1 MIFWLTLAL
10 MTGAAVLAVIWPLA
24 LTGKAGRSGSD
35 VEVYRDQLEELER
48 DLAIG
53 SIGKKEAEAARVEI
67 ARRLLAATDAAK
79 TANVVSPM
87 STAWYRRVV
96 SLVALLLLPA
106 GAVGL
111 YIQLGSPEFESKTR
125 IAEHVTE
132 GDQQAPIV
140 ESLVA
145 KVEVYLQSNP
155 EDGHGWE
162 VLGPVYL
169 QLGRYT
175 DSVNAWRNT
184 MALLGETADRQAN
197 LGEALVAEANGV
209 VTAEAKSAFVRAVV
223 LDKGT
228 VSARYYLG
236 TAAEQDGNRA
246 EAAKIWRELIAEA
259 PAGAHWVSDVR
270 TALARVESNP
280 ITASGPT
287 AADTA
292 AAAKQPPDQQ
302 TAMIRAMVDGLATRL
317 KQDGSDP
324 DGWIRLVRSYEVL
337 GETDKAQSA
346 IADAQQALGNEPD
359 KRRRLELGL
368 KELGVSVV
376 APVQTTSPT
385 AEPPQHADEAIP
397 AMVNRLGERLK
408 KSGSDP
414 DGWMMLT
421 RSYLTLGDK
430 QKAAA
435 AIKDARAALSS
446 DPAKLQLFNEALRR
460 FKIDEDQG
468 AASATTTPMAADS
481 RAPPQTDPAANEMIR
496 GMVTRLADRLK
507 KDGSDLDGWLQLVRS
522 YVVLG
527 ERDKAM
533 DAAANARQAIAGDQE
548 KRQRLDEFVKSLGLD
563 G

>member
-1 MIFWLTLAL
+1 MIFWLILAL

-48 DLAIG
+48 DVAAG

-67 ARRLLAATDAAK
+67 ARRLLAAADAAK
-79 TANVVSPM
+79 TASVVSLMPP
-87 STAWYRRVV
+87 AWYRRVV
-96 SLVALLLLPA
+96 ALVALLLLPA

-111 YIQLGSPEFESKTR
+111 YIQLGSPEFASETR
-125 IAEHVTE
+125 IAQHGMES
-132 GDQQAPIV
+132 DQQAPI

-145 KVEVYLQSNP
+145 KVEVHLQSDP
-155 EDGHGWE
+155 QDGHGWE

-184 MALLGETADRQAN
+184 IALLGESADRQAN
-197 LGEALVAEANGV
+197 LGEALVAETNGV
-209 VTAEAKSAFVRAVV
+209 VTAEAKSAFVRAII
-223 LDKGT
+223 LDKTT

-236 TAAEQDGNRA
+236 TAAEQDGNRV

-270 TALARVESNP
+270 TALARVEGDP
-280 ITASGPT
+280 ITVSGPT
-287 AADTA
+287 AADIA

-302 TAMIRAMVDGLATRL
+302 TAMIRAMVDGLAARL

-324 DGWIRLVRSYEVL
+324 DGWLRLVRSYKVL
-337 GETDKAQSA
+337 GEADKAQSA
-346 IADAQQALGNEPD
+346 TADAQQALANKPD
-359 KRRRLELGL
+359 QRRRLESGL
-368 KELGVSVV
+368 KEFGVSVV
-376 APVQTTSPT
+376 APVQTTNPT
-385 AEPPQHADEAIP
+385 VGPPQHADEAIP

-414 DGWMMLT
+414 EGWMMLA
-421 RSYLTLGDK
+421 RSYLALGDT

-435 AIKDARAALSS
+435 AIKDARAALSG
-446 DPAKLQLFNEALRR
+446 DPAKLQVFNEALRR
-460 FKIDEDQG
+460 FKIDEDQ
-468 AASATTTPMAADS
+468 SATSATSIPMAAES
-481 RAPPQTDPAANEMIR
+481 RAPPQADPPADEKIR
-496 GMVTRLADRLK
+496 SMVARLADRLK

-527 ERDKAM
+527 ERDNAM

-548 KRQRLDEFVKSLGLD
+548 KRHRLDEFVKSLGLD